1 MPVSRPFQSLF
12 DFTEACGL
20 PRVPPA
26 TNFTDTSDPS
36 DGPLCE
42 LLTRA
47 VKLVTPLA
55 GRCMSWEVS
64 PVKYVFNV
72 AWRLRRSLRGSV
84 IYYAFLS
91 EYTPS
96 SNYAGLLAYS
106 WLIARF
112 GLPEILLKRVVLD
125 IKLYRKRVS
134 TRSAY
139 GKQEPRLISQ
149 VQICPPSEHQR
160 KKQFQRRAPQDCR
173 ESRRRMQ
180 QGVMGVWPTAAF
192 PKKPFHL
199 NATADVFDAQG

>member
-36 DGPLCE
+36 VSFVQHTDATQQSNSFVRLLIFCLPQALKYCLKMQDGPLCE

-72 AWRLRRSLRGSV
+72 A
-84 IYYAFLS
+84 
-91 EYTPS
+91 
-96 SNYAGLLAYS
+96 
-106 WLIARF
+106 
-112 GLPEILLKRVVLD
+112 
-125 IKLYRKRVS
+125 
-134 TRSAY
+134 
-139 GKQEPRLISQ
+139 
-149 VQICPPSEHQR
+149 
-160 KKQFQRRAPQDCR
+160 
-173 ESRRRMQ
+173 
-180 QGVMGVWPTAAF
+180 
-192 PKKPFHL
+192 
-199 NATADVFDAQG
+199 

>member
-55 GRCMSWEVS
+55 
-64 PVKYVFNV
+64 
-72 AWRLRRSLRGSV
+72 
-84 IYYAFLS
+84 